1 MAEHPFV
8 VNVAALRKRAGTRRP
23 VQLAGQLPGLKV
35 TGSEVPDDAVVE
47 ADLLL
52 EGLQGEA
59 IVATGT
65 VSSRWEGACR
75 RCLGPASGRLE
86 VEVREL
92 FEAASDEEETYPLQG
107 DRVDLEPLVRD
118 AVLLELP
125 QAPLC
130 MEECKGLCPT
140 CGANRN
146 EGDCT
151 CDPAPR
157 DPRWAA
163 LDELK
168 EHRG

>member
-8 VNVAALRKRAGTRRP
+8 VNVAALRKRAGTRRA
-23 VQLAGQLPGLKV
+23 VQLAGALAGLKV
-35 TGSEVPDDAVVE
+35 SGSEVPDDALVE

-75 RCLGPASGRLE
+75 RCLGPAAGRLE

-92 FEAASDEEETYPLQG
+92 FEAASDEEETYPLTG

-130 MEECKGLCPT
+130 SEECKGLCPT
-140 CGANRN
+140 CGTNRN

-168 EHRG
+168 EQR

>member
-1 MAEHPFV
+1 MAEHSFV
-8 VNVAALRKRAGTRRP
+8 VSVAALRKRAGSRRP
-23 VQLAGQLPGLKV
+23 VQLAGALPGLSV
-35 TGSEVPDDAVVE
+35 SGSAVADDALVE

-52 EGLQGEA
+52 ESLQGEA
-59 IVATGT
+59 ILATGT

-75 RCLGPASGRLE
+75 RCLGSASGRLE

-92 FEAASDEEETYPLQG
+92 FEAASDEEETYPLAG

-140 CGANRN
+140 CGTNRN
-146 EGDCT
+146 EGACT
-151 CDPAPR
+151 CDDTRR

-168 EHRG
+168 EQG

>member
-8 VNVAALRKRAGTRRP
+8 VNVTALRRRAGTRRP
-23 VQLAGQLPGLKV
+23 VELNGPLPGLSV
-35 TGSEVPDDAVVE
+35 TGSAVPDHAPVA
-47 ADLLL
+47 ADLVL
-52 EGLQGEA
+52 EGLQGDA
-59 IVATGT
+59 VLATGT
-65 VSSRWEGACR
+65 VSAPWEGACR
-75 RCLGPASGRLE
+75 RCLGAASGTLT

-92 FEAASDEEETYPLQG
+92 FEAASDQEETYPLQG

-130 MEECKGLCPT
+130 AEECKGLCPT

-146 EGDCT
+146 EGTCT
-151 CDPAPR
+151 CTREP

-168 EHRG
+168 DR